1 MNGIVCEFKMYNA
14 HFIEIFSIGNV
25 IHGHGASTE
34 AQECLGEY
42 FLFRNVIR
50 EKKMHETLKL
60 LLGGEGQGIEVATK
74 CWEGVRY

>member
-1 MNGIVCEFKMYNA
+1 MHNA

-34 AQECLGEY
+34 AQERLGEC

-50 EKKMHETLKL
+50 EEKEKMHETLKL
-60 LLGGEGQGIEVATK
+60 LVGGEGEGQGIEVATK
-74 CWEGVRY
+74 CGESVRY

>member
-1 MNGIVCEFKMYNA
+1 MHNA

-34 AQECLGEY
+34 AQERLGEC

-50 EKKMHETLKL
+50 EKKKMHETLKL
-60 LLGGEGQGIEVATK
+60 LVGGEGEGQGIEVATK
-74 CWEGVRY
+74 CGESVRY